1 MSGVV
6 HRCNRPPLRA
16 LVSLSFHN
24 TQPMAWILF
33 FQYMVMVTFVIQEMT
48 DYAAGSLDRSKY
60 ISSKVIVLSPNQIKV
75 ASTARA
81 L

>member
-1 MSGVV
+1 
-6 HRCNRPPLRA
+6 
-16 LVSLSFHN
+16 
-24 TQPMAWILF
+24 MAWILF

-48 DYAAGSLDRSKY
+48 DYAAGSLDTMDRSKY